1 MTDNDV
7 KIIGRSNTTMPKEKT
22 DSEILK
28 EFCAYNSKRSWR
40 GSSCYYQ
47 FYSSRGTTDFLGYK
61 HNPTGVI
68 FMLYAKRS
76 DAIGKRSFRLNGT
89 ESLFIQWRDP
99 ADCTGF
105 EEMQAEMDAIDS
117 KRKNWDIVKLNVK
130 QKFVDRFSDFYI
142 LDNSNYTAKG
152 DFSPIMEVTEV
163 LQKGCKVIK
172 QQTQAKKEQP
182 IQQLNT
188 IQEMII

>member
-7 KIIGRSNTTMPKEKT
+7 KIIGRSSTTVPKEMT
-22 DSEILK
+22 DAEIIK
-28 EFCAYNSKRSWR
+28 DYSAYNTKRSWR

-76 DAIGKRSFRLNGT
+76 EAMGTRTLTLDGT
-89 ESLFIQWRDP
+89 ESLAIQWRNP
-99 ADCTGF
+99 AECSGF
-105 EEMQAEMDAIDS
+105 ENMTVEMDAVDS
-117 KRKNWDIVKLNVK
+117 KRQNWDIVKLNVK
-130 QKFVDRFSDFYI
+130 SQFVDQFDDFYI
-142 LDNSNYTAKG
+142 LDGSNYLAKG

-172 QQTQAKKEQP
+172 QQTQKKKRVS
-182 IQQLNT
+182 IQAVNK